1 VLESLGVSL
10 LEIRDSVLRIVGRGE
25 EVTTGQIPFTP
36 RAKKVLELSLRE
48 ALLLGHN
55 YIGTEHILLG
65 IAREDEGVA
74 SRILLDFDLDAEKIR
89 NATIASFPVHFPHAY
104 PRGPRPRAPR
114 EPSVPRSTVSYAM
127 AMPERDHTA
136 LMITGA
142 SIATAG
148 LVIGVAL
155 GWLIW
160 G

>member
-10 LEIRDSVLRIVGRGE
+10 LEVRDSVLRVVGRGE
-25 EVTTGQIPFTP
+25 EVATGQIPFTP

-48 ALLLGHN
+48 ALLLDHD

-65 IAREDEGVA
+65 VARENEGVA

-89 NATIASFPVHFPHAY
+89 KATIAFFPGHFPHGY
-104 PRGPRPRAPR
+104 PRGPLPRAPR
-114 EPSVPRSTVSYAM
+114 EPSVSRSTVSYAT

-148 LVIGVAL
+148 LGIGIAL

>member
-65 IAREDEGVA
+65 IVREDEGVA

-89 NATIASFPVHFPHAY
+89 NATIAFFPGHFPHGY
-104 PRGPRPRAPR
+104 PRGPLPRAPR
-114 EPSVPRSTVSYAM
+114 KPSVPRSTVSYAT